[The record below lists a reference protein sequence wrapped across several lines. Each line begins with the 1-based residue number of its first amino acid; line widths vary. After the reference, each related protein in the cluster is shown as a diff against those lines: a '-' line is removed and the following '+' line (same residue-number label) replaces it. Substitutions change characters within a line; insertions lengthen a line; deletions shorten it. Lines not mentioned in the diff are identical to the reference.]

1 MEGGSRRPYRPLQV
15 VGVLAA
21 VLSTALISL
30 QFTPP
35 DERAGVR
42 PIPDIGTLGERLNP
56 STIAIVADNFLKG
69 IDLGITQSII
79 LNEFREN
86 GEVGNIDDKIDY
98 ITKLFNEEMHVVVR
112 ADSGISSIAELNGKK
127 VNFSDIGS
135 GSQLSS
141 RDIFRRLGIA
151 PQEVNMGQ
159 GDALEKLKTGEL
171 AANETNLAAVVPG
184 WTPLPEARIG
194 QSAIAGARSAAEE
207 PPGGRAILA
216 DPRKTNLRTIT
227 SLCDIGA

>member
-30 QFTPP
+30 QFTSP
-35 DERAGVR
+35 DERAGGR

-56 STIAIVADNFLKG
+56 STIAIVAGNFLKG

-98 ITKLFNEEMHVVVR
+98 VTKLFNEEMHVVVR

-141 RDIFRRLGIA
+141 RDIFPWHRAPRSQHGPRRRAG
-151 PQEVNMGQ
+151 
-159 GDALEKLKTGEL
+159 KTQNGRTRRQRNQSRGCGAWL
-171 AANETNLAAVVPG
+171 DTSPGSANWAVRDSGGAQRGRGATGRPCDPG
-184 WTPLPEARIG
+184 RSPENQPAHDHI
-194 QSAIAGARSAAEE
+194 
-207 PPGGRAILA
+207 
-216 DPRKTNLRTIT
+216 
-227 SLCDIGA
+227 SL